1 MNRATKI
8 IVSIIGGLLGIAGL
22 DHLENWMRY
31 RDENS
36 N

>member
-8 IVSIIGGLLGIAGL
+8 IVSIIGILLGIAGL
-22 DHLENWMRY
+22 DHLEDWMRY